1 MSEFGLTLEAFGEGA
16 VLVRE
21 VPELL
26 GHIDL
31 QTLVKDLV
39 DELKELGESF
49 TLKEKLDQVCSTM
62 ACHGSVRA
70 GRALNISEM
79 NALLR
84 NGIHTRPMQ
93 SRASDLHKAATK

>member
-49 TLKEKLDQVCSTM
+49 TLKENLTKYVVPWLM
-62 ACHGSVRA
+62 AGSV
-70 GRALNISEM
+70 GRARTFEM

-84 NGIHTRPMQ
+84 EMESTPHSGQCNHGVRLIKRN
-93 SRASDLHKAATK
+93 